1 MAQLQELVQSQQKAL
16 DAKGREWVQL
26 QAERDRL
33 EQEAAQLQ
41 ALVHGQ
47 QQALDAKGQELA
59 QLQAERDR
67 LEQEATY
74 LQQALDTKGQ
84 ELAQLQAAAKAQEQ
98 ELATIK
104 NTIGWKALNKYRET
118 REKSAVFR
126 YLHFLFTEPVKRGS
140 KKNK

>member
-1 MAQLQELVQSQQKAL
+1 MQRGGSSPAPS
-16 DAKGREWVQL
+16 R
-26 QAERDRL
+26 AESFESGGYL
-33 EQEAAQLQ
+33 SS
-41 ALVHGQ
+41 GSGPSQ

-59 QLQAERDR
+59 QLQA
-67 LEQEATY
+67 T
-74 LQQALDTKGQ
+74 
-84 ELAQLQAAAKAQEQ
+84 AQVHEQ

-140 KKNK
+140 KKK